1 MQAHFKL
8 IVICQLPGN
17 NSSTQVSQ
25 CSAIKIVVILLEQ
38 RFLTAKAQV
47 NLQKSLSNVS
57 MQREKALSLRSSPK
71 FYYRH
76 LIVNFPSTVLRNI
89 CILDT

>member
-1 MQAHFKL
+1 MQAHFKF

-38 RFLTAKAQV
+38 RFLTVKAQV

-57 MQREKALSLRSSPK
+57 MQRESLESTWKQSGK
-71 FYYRH
+71 NIF
-76 LIVNFPSTVLRNI
+76 IVNIRFMSKTW
-89 CILDT
+89 